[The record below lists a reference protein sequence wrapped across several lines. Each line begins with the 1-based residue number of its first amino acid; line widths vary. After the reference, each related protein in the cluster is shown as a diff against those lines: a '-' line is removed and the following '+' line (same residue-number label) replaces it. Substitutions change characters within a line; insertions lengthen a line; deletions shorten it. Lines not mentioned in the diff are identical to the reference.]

1 MSGHSSP
8 KRKTWIYPAMVGAI
22 GAACEIAFTDLGWLS
37 LVPVAAVC
45 LGGGM
50 MAEISDN

>member
-1 MSGHSSP
+1 
-8 KRKTWIYPAMVGAI
+8 MVGAI